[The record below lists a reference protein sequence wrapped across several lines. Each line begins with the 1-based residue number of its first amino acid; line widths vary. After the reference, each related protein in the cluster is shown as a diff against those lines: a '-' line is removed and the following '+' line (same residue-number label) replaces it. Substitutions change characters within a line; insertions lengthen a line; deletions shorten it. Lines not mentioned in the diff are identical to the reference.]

1 MDYENR
7 TIPEGIN
14 VSSEHPLKEFFILS
28 LGLSIATIIL
38 VALLSQAASWLVH
51 YIPFETEIKLA
62 ENALITLNK
71 EKGNTEESDIIIQ
84 AYLQQ
89 LASTL
94 AVAQQLPDNMP
105 ITVHYMDT
113 DTINAFAT
121 LGGHIVIYRGLLEKL
136 PHENALA
143 MVMAHEI
150 AHIKHRDPLVAV
162 GRGITVGL
170 ALTTLTGL
178 GDSALS
184 QQLLGQVSLIST
196 LSFSREQEQEADKTA
211 LATLKNY
218 YGHSHGATALFE
230 IFAQTQQAYHP
241 PALLSTHPVTAER
254 IRAAENHSKGQ
265 ISDIKFIALPEAL
278 NFQ

>member
-14 VSSEHPLKEFFILS
+14 VSNEHPLKEFFILAV
-28 LGLSIATIIL
+28 GLSIATIIL
-38 VALLSQAASWLVH
+38 VTLLAQTASWLVH

-62 ENALITLNK
+62 ENALAVLNK
-71 EKGNTEESDIIIQ
+71 DDTQADDDEIIIQ

-89 LASTL
+89 LANKL
-94 AVAQQLPDNMP
+94 ASAQQLPPPMA
-105 ITVHYMDT
+105 ITVHYTNT

-184 QQLLGQVSLIST
+184 QQLLGKVGMIST
-196 LSFSREQEQEADKTA
+196 LSFSREQETKADQAA
-211 LATLKNY
+211 LETLDAY
-218 YGHSHGATALFE
+218 YGHSHGAAALFE
-230 IFAQTQQAYHP
+230 IFAQAQQAYQP
-241 PALLSTHPVTAER
+241 PALLSTHPITKQRLQAAER
-254 IRAAENHSKGQ
+254 HSEKP
-265 ISDIKFIALPEAL
+265 ITEIKFVALPKAL
-278 NFQ
+278 DFQ

>member
-84 AYLQQ
+84 VYLQQ
-89 LASTL
+89 LANVL
-94 AVAQQLPDNMP
+94 AIAQQLPDNMP

-184 QQLLGQVSLIST
+184 QQLLGQIGLISS
-196 LSFSREQEQEADKTA
+196 LSFSREQEQEADKIA
-211 LATLKNY
+211 LATLNNY
-218 YGHSHGATALFE
+218 YGHSHGATALFK
-230 IFAQTQQAYHP
+230 IFAQAQQAYHP

-254 IRAAENHSKGQ
+254 IRAAEHHSKGK
-265 ISDIKFIALPEAL
+265 ISDIEFIALPEAL